1 VITQQLAELMRSAL
15 DSAIADGAI
24 ETEPPETIEFER
36 PKRREHGDWATNV
49 AMILAKKAGA
59 KPRDVAAAIVDRL
72 PASELVEAVE
82 VAGPGFL
89 NFRLSSVWL
98 HDVVR
103 RAADPSLAFGRA
115 ERPSGVTMNVEYVS
129 ANPTG
134 PTSIVLGRH
143 AAVGDAMAAL
153 LEAVGHEVT
162 REYYFNDAGRQVI
175 QFALSVDARYRQSLG
190 IDAEFPEDGY
200 HGEYVMEIAAAL
212 REEVG
217 EELLTLPDEERLERV
232 RSFAVPLIMGSIQ
245 ATLDR
250 FGTTFDVWFSE
261 ARLHERGEVMAAIDK
276 LREKGLIEER
286 EGAVWFLSSRL
297 GDDKDRVVVRS
308 DGTPT
313 YFAADLGY
321 VLDKFARG
329 FDDLIYLWGA
339 DHHGTIPRLMA
350 AAEALGFERSRIRI
364 PLVQTVS
371 LVRGGEAVKGSKR
384 AGVIIPLDELI
395 DEVGVDAARYT
406 FLTRSIDAPLTFDI
420 DQVTQQNAE
429 NPVYYVQYAHARI
442 CSILRKAKGEGV
454 RVDPD
459 ASSLRSM
466 HPSEEGLMR
475 KLATYEEIVPE
486 AAAQLAPQK
495 ITRYVEELAGAFSSF
510 YRDCRVVSDD
520 RELTLA
526 RIALC
531 VATKNVI
538 ASGLRLL
545 GVTAPERM

>member
-15 DSAIADGAI
+15 DSALADGAI

-72 PASELVEAVE
+72 PASELVDAVE

-98 HDVVR
+98 RDVVR

-143 AAVGDAMAAL
+143 AAVGDAMASL
-153 LEAVGHEVT
+153 LEAVGHEVA

-175 QFALSVDARYRQSLG
+175 QFALSVDARYQQSLG
-190 IDAEFPEDGY
+190 IDAEFPDDGY

-245 ATLDR
+245 ATLER

-261 ARLHERGEVMAAIDK
+261 ARLHERGEVMAAIHK

-442 CSILRKAKGEGV
+442 CSILRKAEGEGV
-454 RVDPD
+454 RFDPG

-486 AAAQLAPQK
+486 AATQLAPQK